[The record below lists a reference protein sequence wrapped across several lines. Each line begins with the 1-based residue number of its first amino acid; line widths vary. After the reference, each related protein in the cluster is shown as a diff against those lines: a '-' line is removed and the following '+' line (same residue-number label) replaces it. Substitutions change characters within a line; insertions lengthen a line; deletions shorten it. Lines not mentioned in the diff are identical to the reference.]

1 MEKSQIAFDV
11 EMDEN
16 KVPEKIH
23 WRAGDDGSGEAKAIS
38 VSIWDEGQQN
48 TLKIDLWN
56 KEMSQD
62 EMKQFFHQ
70 TILTLTDSYER
81 ATDDK
86 HIADGVRMF
95 CEDLKKQMKI

>member
-16 KVPEKIH
+16 KVPERIL
-23 WRAGDDGSGEAKAIS
+23 WRAGDDGNGEAKAIS
-38 VSIWDEGQQN
+38 VSIWDDTQQN

-86 HIADGVRMF
+86 HVAEGVRMF